1 MEQLV
6 AAWNSHSIAGK
17 GQPNV
22 LYSLLSSAAAASEH
36 YLHPGNIVANEY
48 VTASGSTTNYGVF
61 EMDLLEI

>member
-36 YLHPGNIVANEY
+36 YFLPGNIVANEY
-48 VTASGSTTNYGVF
+48 VTASGSTTNY
-61 EMDLLEI
+61 

>member
-36 YLHPGNIVANEY
+36 YFLPGNIVANEY
-48 VTASGSTTNYGVF
+48 VTASGSIMKYGVLG
-61 EMDLLEI
+61 MGLLEI